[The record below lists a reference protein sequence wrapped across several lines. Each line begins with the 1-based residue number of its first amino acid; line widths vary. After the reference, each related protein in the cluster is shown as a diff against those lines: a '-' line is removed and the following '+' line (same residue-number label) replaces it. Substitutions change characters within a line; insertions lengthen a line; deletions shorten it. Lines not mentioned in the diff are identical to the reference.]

1 MVKNPASAVDAR
13 DTGLIF
19 ESGRSPGVGN
29 GNSLLY
35 SGLEIFHGQR
45 NLAGYSPCG
54 CKELDMT
61 EWLSIEQP
69 SSLYIVTSFPES

>member
-29 GNSLLY
+29 GDSLLY

-54 CKELDMT
+54 CKELDVT
-61 EWLSIEQP
+61 E
-69 SSLYIVTSFPES
+69 